1 MTLTRRPAERG
12 YPMRSPIEQLFNELA
27 FMPGDGQSQPMPA
40 MDVRETDD
48 AYLVEVDLP
57 GIDIDDVEVMIEGRT
72 LTIRGRIEEEK
83 ERNAGN
89 YLLRER
95 RRGQFIRA
103 VAVPGMVDVDK
114 AESRYENGQL
124 IVTLPKSASN
134 RARRVDISSSTSGGA
149 RAVQTSE
156 SRSSGPSA
164 GAGGARTS
172 GSSGSSGS
180 SGTSTNG
187 GSSGGSGKSGASGG
201 SMPSGA
207 NAPTSKQ
214 TQGSR

>member
-1 MTLTRRPAERG
+1 
-12 YPMRSPIEQLFNELA
+12 
-27 FMPGDGQSQPMPA
+27 MPGDGQSQLMPP

-48 AYLVEVDLP
+48 AYVVEVDLP
-57 GIDIDDVEVMIEGRT
+57 GVDIDDVEVMIEGRT
-72 LTIRGRIEEEK
+72 LTVRGRIEEEK

-103 VAVPGMVDVDK
+103 VAVPGMVDVDR

-124 IVTLPKSASN
+124 IVSLPKSAST
-134 RARRVDISSSTSGGA
+134 RARRVDISSSNGGA

-156 SRSSGPSA
+156 GGSSRSSGSSA
-164 GAGGARTS
+164 GPGGARAAGSSQTS
-172 GSSGSSGS
+172 GSSGGSADGGSSSGS
-180 SGTSTNG
+180 ADGGSSSGSADG
-187 GSSGGSGKSGASGG
+187 GSSGGSGKSGASSG
-201 SMPSGA
+201 STTSGA
-207 NAPTSKQ
+207 NASTSKQ